1 MHTFPAHFSRA
12 GARMSKNKT
21 PTVPEGSGMGDQ
33 DDINV
38 SSPATRLLDALGRGD
53 LNALLLEFRPTTI
66 VRTED
71 RTWSVQ
77 GEEDVLYWLEEAFER
92 FPGLVFDSHA
102 RHVGYGQVIEE
113 ARVRDIG
120 PLDPAPGA
128 PAAAAADVGG
138 ASDQPAGG
146 LVLDRQFG
154 TSEQPRLNMPVR
166 LTVLHD
172 DGYVHEIIA
181 SYPQALL
188 RSALGQHVDPLDMAV
203 SEIQSAF
210 VASAGS
216 GFKTYQM
223 GSGPQ
228 HETPRRRRF
237 PSHGSSSPSPRSRPR
252 SNRRSSRSP
261 CPSPSTR
268 AGPRRRTSPSRRT
281 RSRAAVRWS
290 PSPS

>member
-1 MHTFPAHFSRA
+1 
-12 GARMSKNKT
+12 
-21 PTVPEGSGMGDQ
+21 MGDQ
-33 DDINV
+33 DDVNA

-53 LNALLLEFRPTTI
+53 LNAILLEFRPTTI

-71 RTWSVQ
+71 GTWSVQ

-92 FPGLVFDSHA
+92 FPGLVLDSHS

-120 PLDPAPGA
+120 ALESAPGA
-128 PAAAAADVGG
+128 HAAATIETGG
-138 ASDQPAGG
+138 TDP
-146 LVLDRQFG
+146 D
-154 TSEQPRLNMPVR
+154 QPRLNMPVR

-210 VASAGS
+210 VSSAGS

-228 HETPRRRRF
+228 HDTEYAHAVPVPARSR
-237 PSHGSSSPSPRSRPR
+237 GSPSPNPSLGSRR
-252 SNRRSSRSP
+252 GP
-261 CPSPSTR
+261 CPSLSTR
-268 AGPRRRTSPSRRT
+268 AGPHRRTSPSRRT
-281 RSRAAVRWS
+281 RGRADAHGS